1 MKIRG
6 LQNSPEKRGFR
17 NVLIGIFF
25 LLICKSNKK
34 PAAFS
39 SFFLSF
45 SKNRGK
51 KWLKKEAASIKCRSF
66 NGGYCPRRGRPQR

>member
-51 KWLKKEAASIKCRSF
+51 KMVEER
-66 NGGYCPRRGRPQR
+66 GGKYKVP